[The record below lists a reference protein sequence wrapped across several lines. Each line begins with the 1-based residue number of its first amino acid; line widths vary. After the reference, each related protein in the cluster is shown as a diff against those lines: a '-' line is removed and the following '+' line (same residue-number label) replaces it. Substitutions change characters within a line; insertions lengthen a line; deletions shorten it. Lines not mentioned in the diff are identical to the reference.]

1 VTRTN
6 QLNPKPT
13 DRMAAR
19 DAVADDDPITLN
31 EACDIIFH
39 GAITEASLRA
49 EERRGNL
56 DTFKI
61 GRTIFTTRRDIKEME
76 KKCRVARKGRV
87 FTSTKDANNG
97 LSETDKSSAALVA
110 LNQTVKGLKN
120 GLPNTLARSTGQR
133 RIPRQ

>member
-1 VTRTN
+1 
-6 QLNPKPT
+6 
-13 DRMAAR
+13 MAAR

-31 EACDIIFH
+31 EACDIIFG

-87 FTSTKDANNG
+87 STSTRDANSG
-97 LSETDKSSAALVA
+97 LSETDKASAALVA
-110 LNQTVKGLKN
+110 LNQTVRGLKN
-120 GLPNTLARSTGQR
+120 GLPNTLSQNIGQR
-133 RIPRQ
+133 PVRRR